1 LCTPHSIYLN
11 IIYAVAKPTT
21 PYTTAMCVPRS
32 GARFGIGDEVSVGN
46 IPRRSDGMAV
56 APLLK
61 TDFAS
66 LKTELARES
75 TALAILRILET
86 MSGAGSA
93 RTVRALASVNAVVRC
108 GLMMF

>member
-1 LCTPHSIYLN
+1 M
-11 IIYAVAKPTT
+11 IYAVAKPTT

-32 GARFGIGDEVSVGN
+32 GARFGIGDEVSVGD
-46 IPRRSDGMAV
+46 IPPTCDRSSDGMAV
-56 APLLK
+56 ALLK

-66 LKTELARES
+66 LTTELARES
-75 TALAILRILET
+75 TALAILRIPET

-108 GLMMF
+108 GLMVF

>member
-1 LCTPHSIYLN
+1 M
-11 IIYAVAKPTT
+11 IYAVAKPTT

-46 IPRRSDGMAV
+46 IPPTRRSDGMAV

-66 LKTELARES
+66 LTTELARES
-75 TALAILRILET
+75 TALAILRIPET

-93 RTVRALASVNAVVRC
+93 RTVRALGARASFVFRQAF
-108 GLMMF
+108 GYF